1 MTSMLS
7 SRQRGAVR
15 LAWRFIAPYR
25 GRVLGALL
33 ALLFTAAITL
43 SMGQGIKLLVDQGL
57 ATQSPAALRHSLLL
71 FFVLVLALAFGTY
84 TRFYLVSWIGERVVA
99 DIRRR
104 VFDHLI
110 ELHPGFYES
119 NRSSEIQSRLTA
131 DTTLLQS
138 VIGSSLSMA
147 LRNLIMLIGGSILL
161 VVTNPKLSGIVLLAL
176 PLVVAPILL
185 FGRRVRA
192 LSRQSQDRVAD
203 VGSYVGEVLGQIKT
217 VQAYNHQDEDK
228 RRFGESAEAAFDVA
242 RKRIAQRSWL
252 ITVVIVLV
260 LGAVGVMLWVGGMDV
275 IAGRISG
282 GELAAFVFYSLIVGS
297 SFGTLSEVIGEL
309 QRAAGAAER
318 IGELLRSRN
327 AIVAPE
333 RPQPLQRPVQGRIEL
348 QGVRFA
354 YPSRADSYAIDGVD
368 LQVAAGETLALVG
381 PSGAGKSTL
390 FDLLLRFF
398 DPQQGRILIDGVPID
413 QLDPR
418 ELRACFALVSQTP
431 ALFYGSIEDNIRY
444 GRLDASQAEVEAA
457 ARAAHAHEFIQ
468 RLPQGYQ
475 THLGEAGL
483 GLSGG
488 QRQRLAIAR
497 ALLAD
502 APILLLDEATSALDA
517 ESEHLIQQA
526 LPSLM
531 AGRTTLVIAHR
542 LATVKQADRI
552 AVIERGRLAA
562 IGRHWPACRADR
574 QQRAVCAPGR
584 AAVRQL
590 ALRLDGGGG
599 AGRGDDDRRHGQ
611 PLPPEQLLAEED
623 QATER
628 GDRRLQ
634 AHQHAEGTRGHACQ
648 GDHFQAVRQRR

>member
-7 SRQRGAVR
+7 SRQRGAIR

-33 ALLFTAAITL
+33 ALMFTAAITL

-57 ATQSPAALRHSLLL
+57 ATQSPAALRQSLLL

-147 LRNLIMLIGGSILL
+147 LRNLIMLIGGSVLL

-217 VQAYNHQDEDK
+217 VQAYNHQEEDK

-318 IGELLRSRN
+318 IGELLRASN

-333 RPQPLQRPVQGRIEL
+333 QPRHLPQPVQGRIEL

-354 YPSRADSYAIDGVD
+354 YPSRSDSYAIDGID

-398 DPQQGRILIDGVPID
+398 DPHSGRILIDGVPID

-418 ELRACFALVSQTP
+418 ELRASFALVSQNP
-431 ALFYGSIEDNIRY
+431 ALFFGSIEDNIRY
-444 GRLDASQAEVEAA
+444 GRLDASQADVEAA

-552 AVIERGRLAA
+552 AVIEHGRLAA
-562 IGRHWPACRADR
+562 IGNHAE
-574 QQRAVCAPGR
+574 
-584 AAVRQL
+584 L
-590 ALRLDGGGG
+590 IESS
-599 AGRGDDDRRHGQ
+599 
-611 PLPPEQLLAEED
+611 PLYARLAE
-623 QATER
+623 
-628 GDRRLQ
+628 LQ
-634 AHQHAEGTRGHACQ
+634 FGN
-648 GDHFQAVRQRR
+648 

>member
-1 MTSMLS
+1 MTSLLS
-7 SRQRGAVR
+7 SRQRGAIR

-57 ATQSPAALRHSLLL
+57 ATQSPAALRQSLLL

-147 LRNLIMLIGGSILL
+147 LRNLIMLIGGSVLL
-161 VVTNPKLSGIVLLAL
+161 VITNPKLSGIVLLAL

-217 VQAYNHQDEDK
+217 VQAYNHQNEDK

-318 IGELLRSRN
+318 IGELLRSSN

-333 RPQPLQRPVQGRIEL
+333 QPQHLPQPVRGRIEL

-354 YPSRADSYAIDGVD
+354 YPSRPDSYAIDGID

-398 DPQQGRILIDGVPID
+398 DPQAGRILIDGVPID

-418 ELRACFALVSQTP
+418 ELRACFALVSQNP
-431 ALFYGSIEDNIRY
+431 ALFFGSVEDNIRY
-444 GRLDASQAEVEAA
+444 GRLDATRAEVEAA
-457 ARAAHAHEFIQ
+457 ARAAHAHEFIE

-475 THLGEAGL
+475 PHLGEAGL

-552 AVIERGRLAA
+552 AVVEQGRLAA
-562 IGRHWPACRADR
+562 IGSHAELIESSSLYAR
-574 QQRAVCAPGR
+574 
-584 AAVRQL
+584 
-590 ALRLDGGGG
+590 
-599 AGRGDDDRRHGQ
+599 
-611 PLPPEQLLAEED
+611 LAE
-623 QATER
+623 
-628 GDRRLQ
+628 LQ
-634 AHQHAEGTRGHACQ
+634 FGN
-648 GDHFQAVRQRR
+648 

>member
-1 MTSMLS
+1 MTSLLS
-7 SRQRGAVR
+7 SRQRGAIR

-25 GRVLGALL
+25 GRVVGALL

-57 ATQSPAALRHSLLL
+57 ATQSPAALRQSLLL

-147 LRNLIMLIGGSILL
+147 LRNLIMLIGGSVLL
-161 VVTNPKLSGIVLLAL
+161 VITNPKLSGIVLLAL

-185 FGRRVRA
+185 FGRRVRV

-217 VQAYNHQDEDK
+217 VQAYNHQNEDK

-318 IGELLRSRN
+318 IGELLRSCN
-327 AIVAPE
+327 AIVAPDE
-333 RPQPLQRPVQGRIEL
+333 PQHLPHPVQGIIEL

-354 YPSRADSYAIDGVD
+354 YPSRSDSYAIDGVD
-368 LQVAAGETLALVG
+368 LRVAAGETLALVG

-398 DPQQGRILIDGVPID
+398 DPQAGRILIDGVPID

-418 ELRACFALVSQTP
+418 ELRACFALVSQNP
-431 ALFYGSIEDNIRY
+431 ALFFGSVEDNIRY
-444 GRLDASQAEVEAA
+444 GRLDASRAEVEAA
-457 ARAAHAHEFIQ
+457 ARAAHADEFIQ
-468 RLPQGYQ
+468 RLPQGYR

-488 QRQRLAIAR
+488 QRQRLGIAR

-552 AVIERGRLAA
+552 AVIEQGRLAA
-562 IGRHWPACRADR
+562 IGRHAELIATS
-574 QQRAVCAPGR
+574 
-584 AAVRQL
+584 
-590 ALRLDGGGG
+590 
-599 AGRGDDDRRHGQ
+599 
-611 PLPPEQLLAEED
+611 PLYARLAE
-623 QATER
+623 
-628 GDRRLQ
+628 LQ
-634 AHQHAEGTRGHACQ
+634 FGS
-648 GDHFQAVRQRR
+648 

>member
-7 SRQRGAVR
+7 SRQRGAIR

-33 ALLFTAAITL
+33 ALMFTAAITL

-57 ATQSPAALRHSLLL
+57 ATQSPAALRQSLLL

-147 LRNLIMLIGGSILL
+147 LRNLIMLIGGSVLL

-318 IGELLRSRN
+318 IGELLRASN

-333 RPQPLQRPVQGRIEL
+333 QPRHLPQPVQGRIEL
-348 QGVRFA
+348 QNVRFA
-354 YPSRADSYAIDGVD
+354 YPSRSDSYAIDGVD

-398 DPQQGRILIDGVPID
+398 DPQGGRILIDGVPIN

-418 ELRACFALVSQTP
+418 ELRASFALVSQNP
-431 ALFYGSIEDNIRY
+431 ALFFGSVEDNIRY

-552 AVIERGRLAA
+552 AVIEHGRLAA
-562 IGRHWPACRADR
+562 IGSHAE
-574 QQRAVCAPGR
+574 
-584 AAVRQL
+584 L
-590 ALRLDGGGG
+590 IESS
-599 AGRGDDDRRHGQ
+599 
-611 PLPPEQLLAEED
+611 PLYARLAE
-623 QATER
+623 
-628 GDRRLQ
+628 LQ
-634 AHQHAEGTRGHACQ
+634 FGS
-648 GDHFQAVRQRR
+648 

>member
-1 MTSMLS
+1 MTSLLS
-7 SRQRGAVR
+7 SRQRGAIR

-57 ATQSPAALRHSLLL
+57 ATQSPAALRQSLLL

-147 LRNLIMLIGGSILL
+147 LRNLIMLVGGSVLL
-161 VVTNPKLSGIVLLAL
+161 VVTNPKLSGIVLAAL

-217 VQAYNHQDEDK
+217 VQAYNHQNEDK

-282 GELAAFVFYSLIVGS
+282 GELAAFVFYALIVGS

-318 IGELLRSRN
+318 IGELLRSSN

-333 RPQPLQRPVQGRIEL
+333 QPQHLPQQVRGRIEL

-354 YPSRADSYAIDGVD
+354 YPSRSDSYAIDGID

-398 DPQQGRILIDGVPID
+398 DPQAGRILIDGVPID

-418 ELRACFALVSQTP
+418 ELRACFALVSQNP
-431 ALFYGSIEDNIRY
+431 ALFFGTVEDNIRY
-444 GRLDASQAEVEAA
+444 GRLHASQAEVEAA
-457 ARAAHAHEFIQ
+457 ARAAYAHEFIE

-526 LPSLM
+526 LPTLM
-531 AGRTTLVIAHR
+531 SGRTTLVIAHR
-542 LATVKQADRI
+542 LATVKQAERI

-562 IGRHWPACRADR
+562 IGSHA
-574 QQRAVCAPGR
+574 
-584 AAVRQL
+584 
-590 ALRLDGGGG
+590 
-599 AGRGDDDRRHGQ
+599 
-611 PLPPEQLLAEED
+611 QLLAGSPLY
-623 QATER
+623 A
-628 GDRRLQ
+628 RLAQ
-634 AHQHAEGTRGHACQ
+634 LQFGEAG
-648 GDHFQAVRQRR
+648 